1 MQKYKSHFLNSDGY
15 ETTSS
20 PFGGGKAVLAVPKN
34 FDPSQ
39 REGLMSRYGQWLAA
53 LNGIFETGADVGT
66 GPADMVLI
74 AQHVPRVYGLPIE
87 QGGAGEL
94 GTPTALGVLFGILV
108 CCELIFG
115 STDLSARTV
124 LVQGVGSVGGALVQM
139 LLDAGCEVKFSDV
152 DAKRIAKFR
161 DELGLAYVES
171 KNSYHERCD
180 VFAPCATGGILNAET
195 IPQLAARIVAGSAN
209 NQLETPEDGER
220 LHERGI
226 LYAPDFAI
234 NAGAVIMDA
243 FLLEGL
249 SHEQAR
255 ERLHIIPDNL
265 REIFARSKAQNV
277 SPAEA
282 AKRMALERLR
292 QAQAAKK

>member
-1 MQKYKSHFLNSDGY
+1 M
-15 ETTSS
+15 
-20 PFGGGKAVLAVPKN
+20 LAVPKN

-39 REGLMSRYGQWLAA
+39 REGLISRYGQWLAA

-161 DELGLAYVES
+161 D
-171 KNSYHERCD
+171 R
-180 VFAPCATGGILNAET
+180 
-195 IPQLAARIVAGSAN
+195 ARFN
-209 NQLETPEDGER
+209 WNTPGPLR
-220 LHERGI
+220 L
-226 LYAPDFAI
+226 L
-234 NAGAVIMDA
+234 
-243 FLLEGL
+243 
-249 SHEQAR
+249 
-255 ERLHIIPDNL
+255 
-265 REIFARSKAQNV
+265 
-277 SPAEA
+277 
-282 AKRMALERLR
+282 
-292 QAQAAKK
+292 